1 MNNMRRDPVG
11 AAKKH
16 GKDLDDV
23 RGSAGIL
30 GKRANAARGKRGEAE
45 GAAGGNA
52 SAINGK
58 RGELSAAQ
66 GHSAAARRKY
76 DADSAANPTR
86 KKALDKREAEISG
99 LKKARDS
106 ANPEGARPQRRPQD
120 DAMRSRKGDIDGQV
134 PRHKKAKDDAADTV
148 NANRQKL
155 ADLNAKK
162 PAPAYPV
169 LDSAGNPLP
178 ASSSIPSAAVD
189 AADSLPSE
197 PMAPSQ
203 PSSNVLAAP
212 VEPGAAKPAK
222 TKKTA
227 NQ

>member
-1 MNNMRRDPVG
+1 MQS
-11 AAKKH
+11 ATSH
-16 GKDLDDV
+16 HE
-23 RGSAGIL
+23 GSAGQKKPVFWIFVAALIGL
-30 GKRANAARGKRGEAE
+30 GLFFGANSLFFGKT
-45 GAAGGNA
+45 A
-52 SAINGK
+52 S
-58 RGELSAAQ
+58 
-66 GHSAAARRKY
+66 
-76 DADSAANPTR
+76 T
-86 KKALDKREAEISG
+86 LDPEDP
-99 LKKARDS
+99 ARDAERVKNLADLVAENEIKLNTYAWVDQAKGS
-106 ANPEGARPQRRPQD
+106 VQIPVNE
-120 DAMRSRKGDIDGQV
+120 AMKLV
-134 PRHKKAKDDAADTV
+134 
-148 NANRQKL
+148 L

-178 ASSSIPSAAVD
+178 ASSPIPSAAVD